1 MNKFTMMVGLVAS
14 GKSTISKELSSE
26 DNSVI
31 LSSDDL
37 REKLF
42 EDINN
47 QDGNDIVFET
57 LHKLIKYYL
66 SRNISVIYD
75 ATNIN
80 YKQRMELLKGL
91 RNIDCYKQC
100 ILVAT
105 PYEKCLHQNS
115 QRERQ
120 VPSYV
125 IEKMYKN
132 FYIPQYYEG
141 WQDIQIVYN
150 DDGYIFNINELFN
163 GENGLNFINQDN
175 PNHTFTIG
183 KHCLESAWLCEEYNG
198 NYLLCKAAFLHDIG
212 KRFTKDFKNSKGEV
226 TEIAHYYQHHLVSA
240 YDSLFYYKDLELED
254 RLKIAN
260 YIQWHMQP
268 FFLDSEKAKNKFIN
282 LVGKEFYN
290 DIMIFHEADKNA
302 K

>member
-1 MNKFTMMVGLVAS
+1 MMVGLPAS
-14 GKSTISKELSSE
+14 GKSTIAKEIEKSIL
-26 DNSVI
+26 
-31 LSSDDL
+31 LSSDNL

-42 EDINN
+42 GDINN

-66 SRNISVIYD
+66 LKGISVVYD

-120 VPSYV
+120 VPSYI

-132 FYIPQYYEG
+132 FYIPEYYEG
-141 WQDIQIVYN
+141 WDDIHIIYN
-150 DDGYIFNINELFN
+150 DDGYKFDIHELFN
-163 GENGLNFINQDN
+163 GENGLNFIGQDN
-175 PNHTFTIG
+175 PNHTLTIG
-183 KHCLESAWLCEEYNG
+183 KHCLESYSLCEKYNG
-198 NYLLCKAAFLHDIG
+198 NILLCEAALLHDIG
-212 KRFTKDFKNSKGEV
+212 KRFTKEFKNSKGED
-226 TEIAHYYQHHLVSA
+226 TDIAHYYQHHLVSA
-240 YDSLFYYKDLELED
+240 YDSLFYCKDFNLND
-254 RLKIAN
+254 RLTIAN

-268 FFLDSEKAKNKFIN
+268 FFLESDKAKKKFIN

-290 DIMIFHEADKNA
+290 DIMILHEADKNA

>member
-1 MNKFTMMVGLVAS
+1 MMVGLPAS
-14 GKSTISKELSSE
+14 GKSTIANEIG
-26 DNSVI
+26 NNII

-42 EDINN
+42 GDINN

-66 SRNISVIYD
+66 SRNISIIYD

-80 YKQRMELLKGL
+80 YKQRMELLKEL
-91 RNIDCYKQC
+91 RNIDCYKEC
-100 ILVAT
+100 ILAAT
-105 PYEKCLHQNS
+105 PYKKCLQQS
-115 QRERQ
+115 GQRERQ
-120 VPSYV
+120 VPKYV

-141 WQDIQIVYN
+141 WDNIQIIYN
-150 DDGYIFNINELFN
+150 DDEYKFSIHELFN

-175 PNHTFTIG
+175 PNHTLTIG
-183 KHCLESAWLCEEYNG
+183 KHCLESYSLCKKYNG
-198 NYLLCKAAFLHDIG
+198 NILLCEVALLHDIG
-212 KRFTKDFKNSKGEV
+212 KRFTKCFKNSKGEG

-240 YDSLFYYKDLELED
+240 YDSLFYCKDFNLHD
-254 RLKIAN
+254 RFKISN

-268 FFLDSEKAKNKFIN
+268 FFLESEKAKNKFIN
-282 LVGKEFYN
+282 LVGKEFYD
-290 DIMIFHEADKNA
+290 DIMIFHEVDKNA